1 MNHEKLANLI
11 IEEAIK
17 RGVDDAA
24 VLNSLEKT
32 RMVRFSNNEI
42 TVCIVV
48 FRERFGYYEK
58 NMIFNT
64 REHDHY
70 IYEFF
75 LRSEDNG
82 LLWANSRNIEMPRGH
97 Y

>member
-42 TVCIVV
+42 TVVKSSEFCC
-48 FRERFGYYEK
+48 FK
-58 NMIFNT
+58 N
-64 REHDHY
+64 
-70 IYEFF
+70 
-75 LRSEDNG
+75 SKV
-82 LLWANSRNIEMPRGH
+82 
-97 Y
+97 